1 MARYSNRMVVPP
13 LLVQPGVL
21 PSRAAPRAAHS
32 NPAPAAA
39 RGWPARS
46 LARVRHSLP
55 QTWFAAL
62 HAGAPLRSLSA
73 PARQHPTALA
83 AALLPECCTSHC
95 PAPTGPG
102 TTSAAV
108 HARAATAAR
117 ATPAP
122 AAPPSLSRRH
132 ALQLLP
138 ALPTLLPSAA
148 QTTRAT
154 ATPLQTPHALA
165 TSTAS
170 PAASARPTQRS
181 CHALPLAACVAHWQ
195 IHPTATLRSGCAVS
209 DIPAPLLCRPAPAT
223 RAGRSCR

>member
-21 PSRAAPRAAHS
+21 PSRAAPPAAHS
-32 NPAPAAA
+32 NPTPAAA
-39 RGWPARS
+39 RDWPARS

-95 PAPTGPG
+95 QAPAGPG
-102 TTSAAV
+102 TTSAAA

-122 AAPPSLSRRH
+122 AAPSSLSRRH

-138 ALPTLLPSAA
+138 ALPGPPPSAA

-154 ATPLQTPHALA
+154 AAPLQTPHAHA

-181 CHALPLAACVAHWQ
+181 CRVFRLGSP
-195 IHPTATLRSGCAVS
+195 AVH
-209 DIPAPLLCRPAPAT
+209 
-223 RAGRSCR
+223 